1 MDDVKDVDVEMEKER
16 IDKENDQF
24 PEGDQNDNPQS
35 EDVDEEDIEVKTK
48 KSTKKKSTS
57 KKSVPEKSVSE
68 VLETSEV
75 PEAPKIHLAKYLL
88 NTSYGRGT
96 KVMLLSNLGS
106 EMHTSDEWG
115 KLVQEELVRRVT

>member
-1 MDDVKDVDVEMEKER
+1 MSDIEDVDVEMEKER

-35 EDVDEEDIEVKTK
+35 EDVDEVKTR
-48 KSTKKKSTS
+48 KSAKKKSTS

-68 VLETSEV
+68 ILETPEV
-75 PEAPKIHLAKYLL
+75 SEAPKIHLAKYLL